1 MFTITSEN
9 KLCEQ
14 QIYYN
19 WKNSSSWKNQAHT
32 LHNSQKCEQIT
43 WVFLSRH
50 CIKTYLFQLLHFSY
64 ISSSHLS
71 MWFSTQIVVVTGET
85 INLAKLVLFLHH
97 TFSLFVLRGKEYL
110 LPLTEGTEFASP
122 YLKGNIVEGEIIY
135 VWVPCVSYF
144 LTTVD

>member
-9 KLCEQ
+9 KLHKQ

-19 WKNSSSWKNQAHT
+19 WKNCSSLKKAHT
-32 LHNSQKCEQIT
+32 LHNSLKHKQIT
-43 WVFLSRH
+43 WVSLSRH
-50 CIKTYLFQLLHFSY
+50 CITYLFQLLHFCY
-64 ISSSHLS
+64 TPSSHLS
-71 MWFSTQIVVVTGET
+71 MWFSAQTVVVTGET
-85 INLAKLVLFLHH
+85 INLTTLVLFHH